1 MDEKAYPP
9 IIAPSR
15 GLEMDFANDSSNS
28 LSIVNTMELKISSK
42 PKIKIEWGRPEINGE
57 DDDETRGLGP
67 DENEDDDDDLNTI
80 YQPPRNPELTPPTS
94 TPGSTLPLPS
104 GARRN
109 PTLAVKPVFDAIQ
122 GTTEPPNA
130 AGEKTPISIGNIL
143 GKLGKGELTTAMDK
157 RRKPRGK
164 LQGKATSNLS
174 SYNNFSRASSVSSS
188 CTGSI
193 PPSQQGNRPEVK
205 NPKRKYPH
213 TPDKQ
218 HEELSAPSQA
228 ITYEDPEAEKE
239 RKSVRAK
246 LSGDAFGVETPKP
259 TRSAAKRIKTA
270 VDMEGTVTRRTKRNK

>member
-15 GLEMDFANDSSNS
+15 GLKMDFANDSSNS
-28 LSIVNTMELKISSK
+28 LSTVNIMELKISSK
-42 PKIKIEWGRPEINGE
+42 PKIKVELGRPEINRE
-57 DDDETRGLGP
+57 DDEDETRDLDP
-67 DENEDDDDDLNTI
+67 DDDDDDDLNTI

-109 PTLAVKPVFDAIQ
+109 PIPAVKPASGEIQ
-122 GTTEPPNA
+122 GTTEPPDA
-130 AGEKTPISIGNIL
+130 SGEKAPVSIGNIL

-157 RRKPRGK
+157 CRKPRGK

-188 CTGSI
+188 CTESI
-193 PPSQQGNRPEVK
+193 PLYHQGNKPEVK
-205 NPKRKYPH
+205 NPKRKYSN

-218 HEELSAPSQA
+218 REVELSAPSQA

-270 VDMEGTVTRRTKRNK
+270 VDMEGSVTRRTKRNK